1 MSRYLA
7 LILVM
12 GGLVWGEDN
21 THLLAKAVL
30 MEGENNLSEAVKL
43 YNKLYNL
50 SGDEEFLGK
59 EVDLLIYRGEY
70 KKAIELAK
78 KGKSLELKKKL
89 FKALVFADRLKEA
102 EKLKNVVGKE
112 YFYHLIISHLGGL
125 NQTEKLKKYAYLHYL
140 DTHSQEALKILVT
153 TLWKLGEAEEAVTI
167 LKKHLAKYPNSKVA
181 INLLGQIYRDLE
193 AEDELIKLYT
203 KYPTPQRLE
212 MVAQYLWERGKY
224 KKLEKWVKE
233 RKLPEIWKLRLY
245 FVEGRLK
252 DGYQIAQHLIGEG
265 VELQFYKS
273 YFAYRL
279 KKENSPN
286 REEELREL
294 VATACQWGDRRGLEL
309 LLPYLVSQREFK
321 LGEEV
326 ALTGLEAWEEDPYFL
341 TYLGVIHS
349 REGKCS
355 DAVKE
360 VNQVITTDQ
369 NLNRLIKEVKER
381 CVNDIA
387 KNN

>member
-7 LILVM
+7 LILIM
-12 GGLVWGEDN
+12 GGLVWGKDSSR
-21 THLLAKAVL
+21 LLAKAVL
-30 MEGENNLSEAVKL
+30 MEEESNLSEAVKL
-43 YNKLYNL
+43 YHQLYRLHGN
-50 SGDEEFLGK
+50 EEYLAK
-59 EVDLLIYRGEY
+59 EVDLLIYRGDY
-70 KKAIELAK
+70 NRAIELAK
-78 KGKSLELKKKL
+78 MGKTPLLKRKL
-89 FKALVFADRLKEA
+89 FKALVFADRLTEA
-102 EKLKNVVGKE
+102 EKLKNEVGKE

-140 DTHSQEALKILVT
+140 DTHSQEALKILVA
-153 TLWKLGEAEEAVTI
+153 TLWKLGEPNEAVAV
-167 LKKHLAKYPNSKVA
+167 LKNHLAKYPNSKVA
-181 INLLGQIYRDLE
+181 INLLGKIYRDLE

-203 KYPTPQRLE
+203 KYPTLQRIE
-212 MVAQYLWERGKY
+212 MIAQYFWEKGEYR
-224 KKLEKWVKE
+224 KLEKWV
-233 RKLPEIWKLRLY
+233 RTHKLPKIWKVRLF
-245 FVEGRLK
+245 FVQGRIK
-252 DGYQIAQHLIGEG
+252 EGYQIAQHLIGEG

-279 KKENSPN
+279 NKGQKAQ
-286 REEELREL
+286 REEQLREL
-294 VATACQWGDRRGLEL
+294 VETACQWGDRRGLEL
-309 LLPYLVSQREFK
+309 LLPYLVSQKRFK

-349 REGKCS
+349 QEGRCS

-360 VNQVITTDQ
+360 VDQVITTDQ

-381 CVNDIA
+381 CANDIA